1 MMNDAISVLVP
12 QENVNDEAIT
22 IVSWRVANGTH
33 VEAGQALAEV
43 EGSKTVF
50 EIYAPVSGLVQYH
63 IAAGQDVKVGTVL
76 CKISNQ
82 LNVHGAGN
90 GNRSPLLDNTSPPAT
105 GLASSQISAKLT
117 DAMTSGA
124 RAVTPQGEKVEI
136 APTNPLSDTYR
147 TTSEPRFS
155 EMALALID
163 QHNVD
168 RNLFMGQGLVRARD
182 VLATLEPGH
191 PPNPSMRRKS
201 GDQPQRAFSAPAPV
215 PAVGVPVRSEK
226 LSRSKQT
233 EIRYLASSYYNSLSS
248 VVTVA
253 VPTKGLK
260 AAVAAYAFD
269 VTPLAIVAFE
279 SSRLLLS
286 HPGFNAY
293 YASGAIHFY
302 EEINIG
308 VAIDGDQGLKV
319 PVLRNADVKSL
330 KDVSAELQ
338 TLLLRYV
345 EDKLPP
351 ECLAGGTF
359 TITDLSGE
367 GVFTFYPLINQGQG
381 AILGIGSEFFAPG
394 GGDGM
399 FNLILAFDHQLT
411 EGRRAAKFLRELA
424 QRLQAYEGALGGQID
439 NQVANRE
446 LQCARCFT
454 PLRRLR
460 QLDSALRGDQF
471 LIEVLRP
478 DGKKEYRCSHC
489 VQGW

>member
-1 MMNDAISVLVP
+1 VK
-12 QENVNDEAIT
+12 
-22 IVSWRVANGTH
+22 
-33 VEAGQALAEV
+33 AGQALAEV

-50 EIYAPVSGLVQYH
+50 EIYAPVSGLVQYG
-63 IAAGQDVKVGTVL
+63 IPAGHDVKVGTVL
-76 CKISNQ
+76 CTISNH
-82 LNVHGAGN
+82 LNIDGTEN
-90 GNRSPLLDNTSPPAT
+90 GNRSLILEYASPLAT
-105 GLASSQISAKLT
+105 GLASAKVSAKLI

-124 RAVTPQGEKVEI
+124 GDVTTQDEKVER
-136 APTNPLSDTYR
+136 ASTNPFPETYPA
-147 TTSEPRFS
+147 TSGPRFS
-155 EMALALID
+155 EMALVLIE

-168 RNLFMGQGLVRARD
+168 RNLFVGQGLVRARD
-182 VLATLEPGH
+182 VLATLEPGQ
-191 PPNPSMRRKS
+191 PPSPPPHRESAEHL
-201 GDQPQRAFSAPAPV
+201 QRAFSSPAPI

-226 LSRSKQT
+226 LSRSKRT

-260 AAVAAYAFD
+260 AAVAACAFD

-279 SSRLLLS
+279 SSRLLRT

-293 YASGAIHFY
+293 YTSGAIHFY

-319 PVLRNADVKSL
+319 PVIRNANVKSL

-381 AILGIGSEFFAPG
+381 AILGIGAEFFAPG
-394 GGDGM
+394 SRDGM

-411 EGRRAAKFLRELA
+411 DGRQAATFLRELA
-424 QRLQAYEGALGGQID
+424 QRVQAYEGALGGRLDDQGAD
-439 NQVANRE
+439 TE
-446 LQCARCFT
+446 LRCARCLT
-454 PLRRLR
+454 PLCRLQ
-460 QLDSALRGDQF
+460 QLDSTLRGDHF
-471 LIEVLRP
+471 LLEVLRP
-478 DGKKEYRCSHC
+478 DGKKEYRCSLC